1 MDVNFIR
8 QKIAHRSIM
17 KLAEY
22 IWIDGTQPSPQLR
35 SKTKVILD
43 NTNPPV
49 WGFDGS
55 STNQAPGEASDCVL
69 RPVFTC
75 PDPFRRG
82 GDILVMCEVLH
93 TDMVPHVTNTRFA
106 CVITADRYEER
117 EGRFGL
123 EQEYTLMSA
132 DRPLGFPEKGY
143 PEKQGQYY
151 CSVGAGNAYGRKIAE
166 EHLQLCLGAGLN
178 ITGINA
184 EVCPGQWEFQ
194 IGGPEVGAVN
204 VSDQLWVARWILYR
218 VAEKHGVSVSL
229 DPKPVKGD
237 WNGAGCH
244 TNFSTKEMRQSYAAI
259 EAAAQA
265 LEKQANVHIR
275 NYGHDIESRLTGDHE
290 TCSYKEFKWGVS
302 DRGASLRIPWQCA
315 QEGYGYLEDRRPN
328 ANCDPYV
335 VTCLILNTVCS
346 K

>member
-1 MDVNFIR
+1 MDVNFIG
-8 QKIAHRSIM
+8 QKIAHRRTM

-22 IWIDGTQPSPQLR
+22 IWIDGTHPNPQLR
-35 SKTKVILD
+35 SKTKVIPD

-55 STNQAPGEASDCVL
+55 STNQAPGKSSDCVL
-69 RPVFTC
+69 RPVFSC
-75 PDPFRRG
+75 PDPFRG
-82 GDILVMCEVLH
+82 SGHILVMCEVLD
-93 TDMVPHVTNTRFA
+93 TDMFPHVTNTRQA
-106 CVITADRYEER
+106 CSITVDRYKER
-117 EGRFGL
+117 ESWFGL
-123 EQEYTLMSA
+123 EQEYTLMQNG
-132 DRPLGFPEKGY
+132 RPLGFPENGF
-143 PEKQGQYY
+143 PEGQGQYY
-151 CSVGAGNAYGRKIAE
+151 CSVGAENTYGREIAE
-166 EHLQLCLGAGLN
+166 AHLECCVIARLN

-194 IGGPEVGAVN
+194 IGGPEVDALS
-204 VSDQLWVARWILYR
+204 VSDQLWIARWLLYR
-218 VAEKHGVSVSL
+218 VAEEHGVNVSL

-244 TNFSTKEMRQSYAAI
+244 TNFSTKEMRESYSAI
-259 EAAAQA
+259 EDAAKA
-265 LEKQANVHIR
+265 LEKQAPKHIQ
-275 NYGHDIESRLTGDHE
+275 NYGHDIEARLTGDHE

-315 QEGYGYLEDRRPN
+315 QQGYGYLEDRRPN

-335 VTCLILNTVCS
+335 VTRLILNTVCS

>member
-1 MDVNFIR
+1 
-8 QKIAHRSIM
+8 M

-22 IWIDGTQPSPQLR
+22 IWIDGTSPSPQLR
-35 SKTKVILD
+35 SKTKVIQN
-43 NTNPPV
+43 NTNPPI

-55 STNQAPGEASDCVL
+55 STSQAPAGASDCVL

-75 PDPFRRG
+75 ADPFRG
-82 GDILVMCEVLH
+82 PDDILTMCEVLY
-93 TDMVPHVTNTRFA
+93 TDMFPHVTNARQA
-106 CVITADRYEER
+106 CAITADRHEER
-117 EGRFGL
+117 EGWFGL
-123 EQEYTLMSA
+123 EQEYTLMWNE
-132 DRPLGFPEKGY
+132 RPLGFPEKGY

-151 CSVGAGNAYGRKIAE
+151 CSVGAGNAHGRKIAE
-166 EHLQLCLGAGLN
+166 EHLQLCLAVGLN

-194 IGGPEVGAVN
+194 IGGPEVGAVS

-218 VAEKHGVSVSL
+218 VAEKHGVTVSL

-244 TNFSTKEMRQSYAAI
+244 TNFSTKEMRQSYTAI
-259 EAAAQA
+259 EAAAKA
-265 LEKQANVHIR
+265 LEKNADLHIF
-275 NYGHDIESRLTGDHE
+275 NYGHDIASRLTGEHE
-290 TCSYKEFKWGVS
+290 TCSHKEFKWGVS

-315 QEGYGYLEDRRPN
+315 QQGYGYLEDRRPN

-335 VTCLILNTVCS
+335 VTRLILNTVCS